1 MRPCLAA
8 ALALPLALGLA
19 EPAQAQIQAY
29 CSGRVIAERFTVTGT
44 PGPMGRSLY
53 SVDLRNT
60 RGNPIRIIV
69 SMAGDALGRPLAQ
82 PFTVS
87 GHGRLTLPLGYHP
100 RRPGAPPLTPQRLA
114 EATRLTCL

>member
-1 MRPCLAA
+1 MRFCLAA
-8 ALALPLALGLA
+8 ALAPLLAIALP

-44 PGPMGRSLY
+44 PGSMGRSNY

-60 RGNPIRIIV
+60 RGNPIRIMV
-69 SMAGDALGRPLAQ
+69 SMAGDALGRPVAQ
-82 PFTVS
+82 MFTLS

-100 RRPGAPPLTPQRLA
+100 RRPGTPPLTPQRLS
-114 EATRLTCL
+114 EATRLSCL